1 MERRPG
7 YPTTNQHWPRWLRFH
22 LFLFLGR
29 ILLLVLM
36 SPPFTVHSAPD
47 VATYRNVC
55 TERATCCGACP
66 PVSMR
71 LPHVANLLSHSLSE
85 RAGTLGHVGGICPG
99 RWVMKMW

>member
-1 MERRPG
+1 
-7 YPTTNQHWPRWLRFH
+7 
-22 LFLFLGR
+22 
-29 ILLLVLM
+29 M

-71 LPHVANLLSHSLSE
+71 LPHFAYLLSHSLSE